1 MPTYILYYSTQ
12 KHVDLCKEAYFIWK
26 DHKQDPQYADVVWV
40 QDLQDDTQMMGKYFH
55 GILPVLKMSAAP
67 FTEYLGADA
76 LAQLRLVYSM
86 PPAVAPG
93 LFPAT
98 GLDSGPPTAM
108 ANAEPLYVPPGLP
121 PNLPPPLSIPP
132 PPPITVVVQPPPMVP
147 RVRAQYALY
156 TIDDPADIRVPSN
169 GLITVQDYDLIATTY
184 GDKLPKW
191 LQDPRALPILATL
204 EKRPTTWFGVAAK
217 HQCELL
223 CLLNGGIMLS

>member
-1 MPTYILYYSTQ
+1 MPTYILYYSTL
-12 KHVDLCKEAYFIWK
+12 KDVELCKEAYFAWK
-26 DHKQDPQYADVVWV
+26 DHKQDPQYADLVWV
-40 QDLQDDTQMMGKYFH
+40 QDLQDDTQMMAKYFH
-55 GILPVLKMSAAP
+55 GTLPVLKLSAAP

-76 LAQLRLVYSM
+76 LAQLRLVYRM
-86 PPAVAPG
+86 PPAG

-98 GLDSGPPTAM
+98 GLDPAPEL
-108 ANAEPLYVPPGLP
+108 NNNHLPPGLP
-121 PNLPPPLSIPP
+121 PSLPVPSPPPF
-132 PPPITVVVQPPPMVP
+132 TVVVQPPPMVP

-169 GLITVQDYDLIATTY
+169 GLINVQDYDLIATTY

-204 EKRPTTWFGVAAK
+204 EKRPTTWFGIAAK